1 MEKLKFDVMLRDKF
15 VCTLTY
21 EYCPIFALTEKEI
34 EDFVVSKRP
43 SLKGKPFYIAFSL
56 NTVWIINL

>member
-21 EYCPIFALTEKEI
+21 EHCPIFVLTEKEI
-34 EDFVVSKRP
+34 TDFILSKRP
-43 SLKGKPFYIAFSL
+43 SLKGKPFHIAF
-56 NTVWIINL
+56 

>member
-21 EYCPIFALTEKEI
+21 EYCPIFVLKEKEI
-34 EDFVVSKRP
+34 EDFVVSKHP
-43 SLKGKPFYIAFSL
+43 SLKGKPFYIVF
-56 NTVWIINL
+56 

>member
-1 MEKLKFDVMLRDKF
+1 MEKLKFDVTLRDKF

-34 EDFVVSKRP
+34 EDYLTNKR
-43 SLKGKPFYIAFSL
+43 
-56 NTVWIINL
+56 T

>member
-1 MEKLKFDVMLRDKF
+1 MEKLKFDVMFRDKF

-34 EDFVVSKRP
+34 EDFVVSKCP
-43 SLKGKPFYIAFSL
+43 SLKGKPFYIAF
-56 NTVWIINL
+56 